1 MGTPLP
7 PRDHRISKSE
17 AVKKTKKYK
26 EKKPKKDRYPTLAFH
41 AEAYKRILD
50 QPGCVGIRSYPAET
64 DAGVVTMVLVG
75 VDADGNDMVDGT
87 LENHPFECPE
97 VCSDENELNIE

>member
-7 PRDHRISKSE
+7 PRDHRISKAD

-41 AEAYKRILD
+41 AEAYRRILD
-50 QPGCVGIRSYPAET
+50 QPGCVGIRSYPGED
-64 DAGVVTMVLVG
+64 DAGTVSMILVG
-75 VDADGNDMVDGT
+75 VDADGNDMVDGA
-87 LENHPFECPE
+87 LEQDPFACPDF
-97 VCSDENELNIE
+97 CPDPNELNTE

>member
-26 EKKPKKDRYPTLAFH
+26 EKKPKKDRFPTIAFH
-41 AEAYKRILD
+41 AEAYKRILE
-50 QPGCVGIRSYPAET
+50 QPGCVGIRSYPAEDDVGT
-64 DAGVVTMVLVG
+64 VSMILVG
-75 VDADGNDMVDGT
+75 VDGDGNDMVDGA
-87 LENHPFECPE
+87 LEQWPLLCPD
-97 VCSDENELNIE
+97 VCSDPNELNTE